1 MSITPDEEPLE
12 DFEPQP
18 FEDENIADGDTDA

>member
-12 DFEPQP
+12 EFEPQP